1 MLGKGTDTIYTF
13 LMDPI
18 SLEGHG
24 GDDDDDVKQPQED
37 GKGGPAAGDYNLGE
51 EIGERI
57 GEGHDPVEDPFS
69 S

>member
-1 MLGKGTDTIYTF
+1 
-13 LMDPI
+13 MDPI